1 MDTDHHQLR
10 KYSRAFWVLMFLNIS
25 YLFWMKQWLQPLTT
39 GDILSL
45 EIARTVPRARQLLAD
60 MMAAPQKLEK
70 LNASIYLDFMF
81 IVMYVPLLIVA
92 VRYLG
97 RLTGQD
103 LLKRAGMF
111 FTVIVLMA
119 GTCDILEN
127 LLMIKTLGGRVEELT
142 VRMTYNFAAAKFSM
156 VIMTMMLILV
166 QGGFV
171 IARLMA
177 KKEVGEMLFRE
188 NYQKG

>member
-177 KKEVGEMLFRE
+177 KKEVGEMVFRE
-188 NYQKG
+188 NYQEG